1 MRIAIT
7 ERHTSV
13 TAAVKEYATEKAGK
27 LVRFYDR
34 ISSIDIILDGA
45 HDQAGVEMI
54 VKVDGAEDFIAHQS
68 SDDYFAGVDL
78 VLDKLE
84 RQITKHK
91 EKLRNRKHLSKKPRS
106 RATEQSKA
114 LEGEAEIE

>member
-54 VKVDGAEDFIAHQS
+54 VRVDGAEDFVAHES
-68 SDDYFAGVDL
+68 SGDYFAGVDM

-84 RQITKHK
+84 RQITRHK
-91 EKLRNRKHLSKKPRS
+91 EKQRNRKHLTRNPDKS
-106 RATEQSKA
+106 T
-114 LEGEAEIE
+114 

>member
-1 MRIAIT
+1 MRISIT

-13 TAAVKEYATEKAGK
+13 TTAVKEYATEKAGR

-45 HDQAGVEMI
+45 NDQAGVEII
-54 VKVDGAEDFIAHQS
+54 VKVDGAEDFVAHQNS
-68 SDDYFAGVDL
+68 GDYFAGVDM

-91 EKLRNRKHLSKKPRS
+91 EKQRNRKHLTKKS
-106 RATEQSKA
+106 RTRAPEQSKA
-114 LEGEAEIE
+114 FPGEAEIE

>member
-45 HDQAGVEMI
+45 NDQAGVEMI
-54 VKVDGAEDFIAHQS
+54 VKVDGADDFIAHQNGG
-68 SDDYFAGVDL
+68 DYFAGVDM

-91 EKLRNRKHLSKKPRS
+91 EKQRNRKHLAKKPRT
-106 RATEQSKA
+106 REPEQLKA